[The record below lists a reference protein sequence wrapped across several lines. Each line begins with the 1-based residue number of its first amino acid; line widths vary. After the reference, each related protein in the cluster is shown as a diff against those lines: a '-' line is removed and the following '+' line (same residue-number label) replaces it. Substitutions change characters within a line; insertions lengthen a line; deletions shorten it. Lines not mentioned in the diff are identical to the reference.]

1 MPGSLMTV
9 ETQTTLVGHLQLLS
23 HERHVNA

>member
-1 MPGSLMTV
+1 MPGSPMTV
-9 ETQTTLVGHLQLLS
+9 ETQTALAGHLQLLS